1 MADKLSHASL
11 LQILEWKM
19 DHLTAR
25 NVVAVALRE
34 SELGEKP
41 EYEKAELDRLLPVLK
56 AEYGGNMEKVEKG
69 IVEFFNPPPEP
80 APVVLP
86 PVVEVVAPPP
96 PPEPAP
102 PVAEAEVPADAPP
115 AEKVDEA
122 KPDAA
127 AEAEA
132 KDDKAEKKKK
142 GK

>member
-102 PVAEAEVPADAPP
+102 PVAEAEGPADAPP

-132 KDDKAEKKKK
+132 KDDKSEKKKK